1 MSTDTG
7 YVPTIPLRRVIFA
20 RVLMRRWLV
29 TLVKLTPVIAG
40 ACALSVFG
48 LVVFRAVMPT
58 DVLAKSSSELGNYLQ
73 TLGGI
78 YAVLLAFVVYVV
90 WGQFNDVRT
99 YIDRE
104 ASAIVDLHRT
114 ASNLPSET
122 RASIQ
127 QGLSTYIEAVLRD
140 EWQAMT
146 CRDEAAIE
154 RVGEKLDDVWL
165 AVHACKPCND
175 GQHTIYAEVITQFNQ
190 LMDLRTI
197 RLSAAR
203 ARVPRIMNLL
213 LYTGAV
219 LVTASIYLVHIETF
233 WLHATVTAMLSG
245 AIAHVLYLIHDLDE
259 AFAGEGVV
267 SKEPFERA
275 RQSCVRLSHLVA
287 THDSPKPVS
296 LASG

>member
-1 MSTDTG
+1 MAVATD
-7 YVPTIPLRRVIFA
+7 LRLSRVIFT
-20 RVLMRRWLV
+20 RVTVRRWLV

-40 ACALSVFG
+40 ACALSIVG
-48 LVVFRAVMPT
+48 LVAFRAVMPT
-58 DVLAKSSSELGNYLQ
+58 DVLSKVSGEMGNYLQ

-114 ASNLPSET
+114 ASNLPAAT
-122 RASIQ
+122 RAAIQ
-127 QGLSTYIEAVLRD
+127 QGLSAYIDAVLRD

-165 AVHACKPCND
+165 AVHACKPHDD
-175 GQHTIYAEVITQFNQ
+175 GQHAVYAEVITQFNQ
-190 LMDLRTI
+190 LMDLRTV

-203 ARVPRIMNLL
+203 ARVPRIMNIL
-213 LYTGAV
+213 LYTGGV
-219 LVTASIYLVHIETF
+219 LVTGSIYLMHIEAF
-233 WLHATVTAMLSG
+233 WLHATITAALAG
-245 AIAHVLYLIHDLDE
+245 AIGHVLYLIHDLDE

-275 RQSCVRLSHLVA
+275 RLSCVRLSHLVA
-287 THDSPKPVS
+287 QHDAPRPPA
-296 LASG
+296 LASDG

>member
-1 MSTDTG
+1 
-7 YVPTIPLRRVIFA
+7 
-20 RVLMRRWLV
+20 MRRWLV
-29 TLVKLTPVIAG
+29 TLAKLTPVIAA
-40 ACALSVFG
+40 ACVVAVLG
-48 LVVFRAVMPT
+48 LAVFRAVMPS
-58 DVLAKSSSELGNYLQ
+58 DVLAPVSSELGNYLQ

-114 ASNLPSET
+114 ASNLPAAT
-122 RASIQ
+122 RAAIQ
-127 QGLSTYIEAVLRD
+127 EGLSSYIDAVLRD
-140 EWQAMT
+140 EWHAMT

-154 RVGEKLDDVWL
+154 RVGERLDDVWL
-165 AVHACKPCND
+165 AVHACQPCND
-175 GQHTIYAEVITQFNQ
+175 GQHTVYAEVITQFNQ

-203 ARVPRIMNLL
+203 ARVPRVMNIL

-219 LVTASIYLVHIETF
+219 LVTGSMYLVHVPAF
-233 WLHATVTAMLSG
+233 WLHAAVTAALAG

-259 AFAGEGVV
+259 AFSGEGIV

-275 RQSCVRLSHLVA
+275 RLSCVRLSQLVA
-287 THDSPKPVS
+287 RHG
-296 LASG
+296 A

>member
-1 MSTDTG
+1 
-7 YVPTIPLRRVIFA
+7 
-20 RVLMRRWLV
+20 MRRWLV

-40 ACALSVFG
+40 ASVLAIIG
-48 LVVFRAVMPT
+48 LAMARAVLPNEM
-58 DVLAKSSSELGNYLQ
+58 LALVSSELGNYLQ

-114 ASNLPSET
+114 ASNLPPRT
-122 RASIQ
+122 RAAIQ
-127 QGLSTYIEAVLRD
+127 HGLSQYVDAVLRD
-140 EWQAMT
+140 EWKAMT
-146 CRDEAAIE
+146 CGDEVAIE
-154 RVGEKLDDVWL
+154 RVGERLDDVWL
-165 AVHACKPCND
+165 AVHSCEPSTD
-175 GQHTIYAEVITQFNQ
+175 GQHTVFAEVITQFNQ
-190 LMDLRTI
+190 LMDLRTV

-203 ARVPRIMNLL
+203 AKVPRIMNIL

-219 LVTASIYLVHIETF
+219 LVTGSIYLMYIPAF
-233 WLHATVTAMLSG
+233 WLHATITAALAG

-259 AFAGEGVV
+259 AFSGEGVV

-275 RQSCVRLSHLVA
+275 RLSCVRLSHLVA
-287 THDSPKPVS
+287 QHDAPKPAS
-296 LASG
+296 LASDG

>member
-1 MSTDTG
+1 M
-7 YVPTIPLRRVIFA
+7 
-20 RVLMRRWLV
+20 
-29 TLVKLTPVIAG
+29 TLVKLTPIIAA
-40 ACALSVFG
+40 ACLVSVVG
-48 LVVFRAVMPT
+48 LIIFRAIAPA
-58 DVLAKSSSELGNYLQ
+58 DVLVAASSELGNYLQ

-99 YIDRE
+99 YVDRE

-114 ASNLPSET
+114 ASNLPSAT
-122 RASIQ
+122 RAAIQ
-127 QGLSTYIEAVLRD
+127 QGLSVYIDYVLRD
-140 EWQAMT
+140 EWTAMA

-165 AVHACKPCND
+165 AIHACEPRDD
-175 GQHTIYAEVITQFNQ
+175 GQQTVYAEVITQFNQ

-203 ARVPRIMNLL
+203 ARVPRVMNIL

-219 LVTASIYLVHIETF
+219 LVTGSIYMVHIPAF
-233 WLHATVTAMLSG
+233 WLHAAITAALAG
-245 AIAHVLYLIHDLDE
+245 AIAHVLYLIRDLDD
-259 AFAGEGVV
+259 AFEGEGVV

-275 RQSCVRLSHLVA
+275 RLSCVRLSHLVA
-287 THDSPKPVS
+287 AHDAPPPTA
-296 LASG
+296 LAKA

>member
-1 MSTDTG
+1 
-7 YVPTIPLRRVIFA
+7 
-20 RVLMRRWLV
+20 MRRWLV
-29 TLVKLTPVIAG
+29 TLVKLTPVIAA
-40 ACALSVFG
+40 ACALSVIG
-48 LVVFRAVMPT
+48 LIVFRAVMPT
-58 DVLAKSSSELGNYLQ
+58 DVLAAAASELGNYLQ

-114 ASNLPSET
+114 ASNLPPAT
-122 RASIQ
+122 RAAIQ
-127 QGLSTYIEAVLRD
+127 HGLSTYIDAVLRD

-154 RVGEKLDDVWL
+154 RVGEKLDEVWL
-165 AVHACKPCND
+165 AVHACQPSGD
-175 GQHTIYAEVITQFNQ
+175 GQHTVYAEVITQFNQ

-203 ARVPRIMNLL
+203 ARVPRVMNFL

-219 LVTASIYLVHIETF
+219 LVTGSIYMVHIATF
-233 WLHATVTAMLSG
+233 WLHATITAMLAG

-275 RQSCVRLSHLVA
+275 RVSCARLSHLVT
-287 THDSPKPVS
+287 THAAHAPGAP
-296 LASG
+296 ACE